1 MFCKVVFDV
10 PLDRDFDYL
19 IPVELESQVV
29 PGVRVT
35 APLANRLTCGLVV
48 AVSEITTVA
57 PHIKLKPIAA
67 VLDNKPLFG
76 SDLFPLARY
85 MKSRWGCPIGQ
96 ILFALVPPQPY
107 FKLDV
112 PPALTPAK
120 INAPSFALTQ
130 DQERAF
136 ETLTQVPAYQFKP
149 FLLQGPECT
158 GKTETILRVAQ
169 QAFTNCGQVLITVP
183 DIVAA
188 RQFIQEVE
196 NRFGVQNVYCWHSRM
211 LLSKKK
217 KYFSNISNGVPCVVL
232 ATRSGV
238 LLPFKNLRFCTMLDE
253 QDDNYKQEE
262 NKPYFHARDVL
273 FSRAQTH
280 GAVLAYIS
288 ATPSA
293 EMIKWVQAQKVTVLP
308 LNTSVVK
315 TYLPQVKLTEK
326 KSEKSR
332 YFSQFLLE
340 QLAEN
345 ITRKQPALLIL
356 NRRGYANTYYCLN
369 CGAYAKCKKCGAIL
383 THEKLDDGT
392 ERLHC
397 KKCGAAE
404 NMQQECPQC
413 HNLVFKSRGGGT
425 QKIVTELTKFFPQA
439 NVLRLDSDSLRIK
452 EGQGFEA
459 LRALQTGQA
468 DIIVG
473 TRLASGALKGSRVS
487 LAAVLDAELELDGP
501 DFRASEKF
509 GQLLFELRGHL
520 AGVPNG
526 RLLIQTADK
535 TTYDYEPLRAGDYQ
549 AAADNE
555 LALRE
560 AFGYPPF
567 TRLIRV
573 TLKAKE
579 LDVLLAET
587 ERIKELGKDR
597 CTEILG
603 PVWCAKKTDKLKKQY
618 VIFKTDD
625 AHYLDLL
632 AQLDSFEP
640 AKHCTVQISAD
651 PYNFY

>member
-19 IPVELESQVV
+19 IPSELESQVA

-35 APLANRLTCGLVV
+35 APLANRLTCGLVI

-67 VLDNKPLFG
+67 VLDKKPLFG

-85 MKSRWGCPIGQ
+85 LKSRWGCPIGQ
-96 ILFALVPPQPY
+96 ILFALIPPQPY
-107 FKLDV
+107 FKLED
-112 PPALTPAK
+112 
-120 INAPSFALTQ
+120 APSLLPLNFNSPSFSLTQ
-130 DQERAF
+130 DQLHALQ
-136 ETLTQVPAYQFKP
+136 TLTQVPAYQFKP
-149 FLLQGPECT
+149 FLLQGPQGT
-158 GKTETILRVAQ
+158 GKTETILRA
-169 QAFTNCGQVLITVP
+169 AEHALHNYGQVLITVP

-188 RQFIQEVE
+188 RQFVCEVE
-196 NRFGVQNVYCWHSRM
+196 KRFGVQNVYCWHSRM

-238 LLPFKNLRFCTMLDE
+238 LLPFKNLRFCAMLDE
-253 QDDNYKQEE
+253 QDENYKQEE

-280 GAVLAYIS
+280 GAVLAYVS

-293 EMIKWVQAQKVTVLP
+293 EMLKWTQEKKVNILSF
-308 LNTSVVK
+308 NTPAVK
-315 TYLPQVKLTEK
+315 TYAPQVKLTEK
-326 KSEKSR
+326 KGEKSR
-332 YFSQFLLE
+332 YFSQFLLD

-345 ITRKQPALLIL
+345 LTRKEPALLIF
-356 NRRGYANTYYCLN
+356 NRRGYANSYYCLN
-369 CGAYAKCKKCGAIL
+369 CGAYAKCKKCGALL
-383 THEKLDDGT
+383 THEKLDDGS

-397 KKCGAAE
+397 KKCGAVE
-404 NMQQECPQC
+404 GMQQECPHC

-439 NVLRLDSDSLRIK
+439 KILRLDSDSLK
-452 EGQGFEA
+452 TKTGQGFEA

-473 TRLASGALKGSRVS
+473 TRLASGALKNSRVN

-520 AGVPNG
+520 SCIPNG
-526 RLLIQTADK
+526 RLIIQTADQSA
-535 TTYDYEPLRAGDYQ
+535 YDYAPLLQGDYQ
-549 AAADNE
+549 AAAENE

-567 TRLIRV
+567 THLIRV

-579 LDVLLAET
+579 LNTLQTET
-587 ERIKELGKDR
+587 ERIKQLGKER

-618 VIFKTDD
+618 LVFKTDE
-625 AHYLDLL
+625 ARYLDLL

-640 AKHCTVQISAD
+640 GKGAAIQIAAD

>member
-19 IPVELESQVV
+19 IPSELESQVA

-35 APLANRLTCGLVV
+35 APLANRLTCGLVI

-67 VLDNKPLFG
+67 VLDQKPLFG

-85 MKSRWGCPIGQ
+85 LKSRWGCPIGQ

-107 FKLDV
+107 FKLDT
-112 PPALTPAK
+112 PPVIPQPEIHAPA
-120 INAPSFALTQ
+120 FALTQ
-130 DQERAF
+130 DEQHALDL
-136 ETLTQVPAYQFKP
+136 LTQVPAYQFKP
-149 FLLQGPECT
+149 FLLQGPENT
-158 GKTETILRVAQ
+158 GKTETVLRAAE
-169 QAFTNCGQVLITVP
+169 QAFTNYGQVLIMVP

-188 RQFIQEVE
+188 RQFIHEVE
-196 NRFGVQNVYCWHSRM
+196 TRFGEAHVYCWHSRM

-217 KYFSNISNGVPCVVL
+217 KYFSNISGGVPCVVL

-238 LLPFKNLRFCTMLDE
+238 LLPFKNLRFCAMLGE
-253 QDDNYKQEE
+253 QDENYKQEE

-273 FSRAQTH
+273 YFRAQTH
-280 GAVLAYIS
+280 GAVLAYVS

-293 EMIKWVQAQKVTVLP
+293 EMFKWVQDKKVNVLP
-308 LNTSVVK
+308 FAAPAVK
-315 TYLPQVKLTEK
+315 TYAPQVKLAEK

-332 YFSQFLLE
+332 YFSQFLLD

-345 ITRKQPALLIL
+345 LAKKQPALLIF
-356 NRRGYANTYYCLN
+356 NRRGYANSYYCLN
-369 CGAYAKCKKCGAIL
+369 CGAYAKCKKCGALL
-383 THEKLDDGT
+383 THEKLEDGT

-397 KKCGAAE
+397 KKCGAVE
-404 NMQQECPQC
+404 GMQQECPHC

-425 QKIVTELTKFFPQA
+425 QKIVTELAKFFPQA
-439 NVLRLDSDSLRIK
+439 KILRLDSDSLK
-452 EGQGFEA
+452 TKDGQGFEA
-459 LRALQTGQA
+459 MRALQTGQA

-473 TRLASGALKGSRVS
+473 TRLASGALKNSRVN

-520 AGVPNG
+520 ASVPHG
-526 RLLIQTADK
+526 RLIIQTADK
-535 TTYDYEPLRAGDYQ
+535 NAYDYAPLLQGNYQ
-549 AAADNE
+549 AAAENE

-567 TRLIRV
+567 THLIRV

-579 LDVLLAET
+579 LDALQEQT
-587 ERIKELGKDR
+587 ERIKELGQGR
-597 CTEILG
+597 CMEILG

-618 VIFKTDD
+618 IVFKTDV
-625 AHYLDLL
+625 ARYLDLL

-640 AKHCTVQISAD
+640 AKRVAVQISAD